1 MVDFEE
7 PRSFGATIKWP
18 AGWAMQHPAYQ
29 LRRIPPT
36 FMCVV
41 QVRILDDAQEGP
53 RMA

>member
-1 MVDFEE
+1 MAKFAE
-7 PRSFGATIKWP
+7 F
-18 AGWAMQHPAYQ
+18 
-29 LRRIPPT
+29 LPT

>member
-1 MVDFEE
+1 M
-7 PRSFGATIKWP
+7 SFREF
-18 AGWAMQHPAYQ
+18 
-29 LRRIPPT
+29 LPT